1 MKRRVI
7 GAVLMIAVGAGAAG
21 FAVFGPGAIGA
32 RGRHVMLQFLIE
44 ALALSLA
51 GGLIGIVIGVAVS
64 IVIAL
69 LAGWAIAFN
78 PLTIAVPVVFSLIV
92 GIVFGVWPA
101 RQAARLDP
109 VVALRY
115 E

>member
-1 MKRRVI
+1 MKRRV
-7 GAVLMIAVGAGAAG
+7 
-21 FAVFGPGAIGA
+21 IGA

-51 GGLIGIVIGVAVS
+51 GGLIGIVSGVAVS
-64 IVIAL
+64 IVLAL